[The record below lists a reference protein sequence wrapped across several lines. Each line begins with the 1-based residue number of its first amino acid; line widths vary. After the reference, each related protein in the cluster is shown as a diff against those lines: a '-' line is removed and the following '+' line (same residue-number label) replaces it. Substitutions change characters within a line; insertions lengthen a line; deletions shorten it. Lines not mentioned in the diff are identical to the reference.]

1 MRSYATLIGPGFD
14 LVVGAMGRAR
24 LGSRTRIQSI
34 VVYPAQ
40 HEMPEIA
47 YVYVEERVAG
57 DRTARD
63 AAPVHVVRC
72 ARLPKNV
79 RFVEVSPALPSSKSA
94 LKLV

>member
-1 MRSYATLIGPGFD
+1 MRSYAALIGPGFD

-24 LGSRTRIQSI
+24 LGSSTRIQSI

-40 HEMPEIA
+40 HEMPQIA
-47 YVYVEERVAG
+47 YVYVEEREARDSAV
-57 DRTARD
+57 RD
-63 AAPVHVVRC
+63 AAPIHVVRC

-79 RFVEVSPALPSSKSA
+79 RFVEVPAALPSFKPA